1 LSGSV
6 TELRL
11 SDSLRSDEIG
21 RALKLAAEADVVVVA
36 AYIKIVL
43 SSGTVALPPAHTAF
57 LQKLAEVNQRVAL
70 VSFGNPYIG
79 ASAPAIPAY
88 ICAFDNA
95 KALQEATAEA
105 LYGKAPFRGKLP
117 VTVSEKMK
125 FGVGLTK

>member
-1 LSGSV
+1 A
-6 TELRL
+6 
-11 SDSLRSDEIG
+11 D
-21 RALKLAAEADVVVVA
+21 ADVVLVA

-43 SSGTVALPPAHTAF
+43 SSGTVALPPAQAAF
-57 LQKLAEVNQRVAL
+57 LQGLSATNRRVAL

-88 ICAFDNA
+88 ICAYDNA

-105 LYGKAPFRGKLP
+105 LYGKTSFKGKLP

-125 FGVGLTK
+125 FGVGLAK